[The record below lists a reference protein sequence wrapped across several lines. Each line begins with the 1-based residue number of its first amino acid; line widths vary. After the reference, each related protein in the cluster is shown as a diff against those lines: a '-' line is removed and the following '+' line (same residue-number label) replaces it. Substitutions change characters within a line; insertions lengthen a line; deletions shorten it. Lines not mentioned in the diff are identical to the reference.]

1 MLSFFRMDLILL
13 IVILLAGFLIK
24 YLIDTIQSMSNEIKE
39 IKMKCVTGDKN
50 IILTEKNTNP
60 IGKLNSDLIDN
71 VKYIKNYFD
80 DNNK

>member
-1 MLSFFRMDLILL
+1 MDLILL

-39 IKMKCVTGDKN
+39 IKMKCVMGDKN

-60 IGKLNSDLIDN
+60 ISKLNSDLIDN
-71 VKYIKNYFD
+71 VKYIKNYFQE
-80 DNNK
+80 